1 MRCLVRHDN
10 GTTMRVDEPAHL
22 EEVAGRQDV
31 RLWIDLTTPTEE
43 EVRCVGKLLC
53 LDDVAL
59 DDSLSG
65 EQRPRIDEFDEYIFL
80 MVYGV
85 VAPGSDDVT
94 PRKLSI
100 FCGARFLVTIHEE
113 PLRTIETLFSR
124 YDRNPGTV
132 LSAGVD
138 VLLFRIIDG
147 IVDNLYVEVDRYEER
162 VEALEDASLEARVD
176 DDILVESSG
185 IRRALMPLRSLAA
198 STRELLLPMARGDY
212 DYVSKSLKSNLSHV
226 EDHLMQVIEAIDSMR
241 EHLIAIREN
250 YQSAVATQTNEVMK
264 ILTIM
269 ATVML
274 PPTLIAGIYGMNLK
288 LWPSEEHPAG
298 FLAVLIV
305 MAAVS
310 IGLVSYFRWRRW
322 I

>member
-10 GTTMRVDEPAHL
+10 GTTMRADELAHL
-22 EEVAGRQDV
+22 EEVAARQDV
-31 RLWIDLTTPTEE
+31 RLWIDLTTPTED
-43 EVRCVGKLLC
+43 EVRRVGKLLR
-53 LDDVAL
+53 LDEVAL
-59 DDSLSG
+59 DDCLSG

-85 VAPGSDDVT
+85 VAPGRDDVV

-124 YDRNPGTV
+124 YDRNPASA
-132 LSAGVD
+132 LSTGVD
-138 VLLFRIIDG
+138 ALMFRIIDG
-147 IVDNLYVEVDRYEER
+147 IVDNLYREVDRYEER
-162 VEALEDASLEARVD
+162 VEEIEDASLEAHVSDEVLVD
-176 DDILVESSG
+176 SSV
-185 IRRALMPLRSLAA
+185 IRRELLPLRSLAA

-212 DYVSKSLKSNLSHV
+212 DYVSKSLKSNFSHV
-226 EDHLMQVIEAIDSMR
+226 EDHLMQVMESIDTMR
-241 EHLIAIREN
+241 DHLIAIREN

-288 LWPSEEHPAG
+288 LWPSDDHPAG

-305 MAAVS
+305 MIALS
-310 IGLVSYFRWRRW
+310 IGLVSYFRWRKW